1 MIKNPILLINLHSKF
16 KEKEN
21 KSINLNDILTLSQP
35 YHDLKAKIPSTTCN
49 GYITFNLFFRGVG
62 RVVLTNWCC
71 SDRIFL

>member
-49 GYITFNLFFRGVG
+49 G
-62 RVVLTNWCC
+62 
-71 SDRIFL
+71 

>member
-1 MIKNPILLINLHSKF
+1 MGRLKNKHSKF

-49 GYITFNLFFRGVG
+49 GYITFNLFFRGG
-62 RVVLTNWCC
+62 GGEGSPYKLVLL
-71 SDRIFL
+71 R